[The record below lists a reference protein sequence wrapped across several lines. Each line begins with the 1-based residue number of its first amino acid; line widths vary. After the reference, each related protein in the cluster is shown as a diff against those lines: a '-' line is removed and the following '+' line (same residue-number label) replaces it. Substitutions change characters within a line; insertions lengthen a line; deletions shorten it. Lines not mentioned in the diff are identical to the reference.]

1 MPHCI
6 AYGCTPKVRAAAQ
19 AKNEK
24 ILYHKFPEDK
34 AVRNAW
40 IAKIK
45 REEFVLSRHSKVC
58 SLNFTKESFQRS
70 PDLANSI
77 ELTLK
82 AVLLP
87 DAVPTI
93 FVYRKVEKR
102 TCSARKKRMHLEE
115 SFSNNTIISL

>member
-1 MPHCI
+1 MHTESKSCGAGQRGENI
-6 AYGCTPKVRAAAQ
+6 ISKVSRG
-19 AKNEK
+19 E
-24 ILYHKFPEDK
+24 

-45 REEFVLSRHSKVC
+45 REEFVVSRHSKIC

-70 PDLANSI
+70 PDMANSI
-77 ELTLK
+77 ELMLK
-82 AVLLP
+82 AELLP

-93 FVYRKVEKR
+93 FVYSRVEKR
-102 TCSARKKRMHLEE
+102 TCSARKKRMHSEE